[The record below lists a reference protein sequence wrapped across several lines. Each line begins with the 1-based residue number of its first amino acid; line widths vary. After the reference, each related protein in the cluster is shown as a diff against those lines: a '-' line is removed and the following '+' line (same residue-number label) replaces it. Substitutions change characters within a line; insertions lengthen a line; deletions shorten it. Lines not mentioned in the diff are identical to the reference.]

1 MLGCFD
7 VLALL
12 SVGITAAYFPNL
24 SAISARLAGGNQ
36 ARSQQFEQYGHLC
49 VKPGLDYFVTK
60 FKNGPRCQCSRL
72 ARLFVPHK
80 VTEMQPDANTI
91 DGLAVF
97 PFLNDPTILS
107 QLKGE
112 LPEYLVKAED
122 LSADMAP
129 LEWQEHNLPTWF
141 ASIFLIQPSS
151 SAAESFLLVKRFI

>member
-1 MLGCFD
+1 
-7 VLALL
+7 
-12 SVGITAAYFPNL
+12 
-24 SAISARLAGGNQ
+24 
-36 ARSQQFEQYGHLC
+36 
-49 VKPGLDYFVTK
+49 
-60 FKNGPRCQCSRL
+60 
-72 ARLFVPHK
+72 
-80 VTEMQPDANTI
+80 MQPDANTI